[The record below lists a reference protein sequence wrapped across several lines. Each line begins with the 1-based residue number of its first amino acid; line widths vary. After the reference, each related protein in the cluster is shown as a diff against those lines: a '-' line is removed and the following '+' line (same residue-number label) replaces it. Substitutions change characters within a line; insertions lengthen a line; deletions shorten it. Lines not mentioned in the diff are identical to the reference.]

1 MNLGVQNGIKIGK
14 FNAGSQVKK
23 SNNLTKEV
31 TGNSYTTTGETV
43 WVEGLVPGFV
53 FGNLVYFFV
62 FTFYFF
68 FFFFFLF
75 FFFF

>member
-31 TGNSYTTTGETV
+31 TGNSYTMTGETV
-43 WVEGLVPGFV
+43 WVEGLVPGIDFCNH
-53 FGNLVYFFV
+53 GNCFA
-62 FTFYFF
+62 
-68 FFFFFLF
+68 
-75 FFFF
+75 